1 MTVVLVILN
10 VFFISFFVY
19 SDTTINLLS
28 VSEKIL
34 LKKDFAIPVWYVTIS
49 WTVSIFGI
57 FKLSGIKF
65 LWFAKG
71 NQIAAI
77 LYFCIIFL

>member
-34 LKKDFAIPVWYVTIS
+34 LKKDFAIPV
-49 WTVSIFGI
+49 
-57 FKLSGIKF
+57 
-65 LWFAKG
+65 
-71 NQIAAI
+71 
-77 LYFCIIFL
+77 